1 VVSIE
6 RGRDPRQF
14 ALVAFGGAG
23 GLHACALAD
32 ALSIPH
38 VIVPAFPGALSAL
51 GILASDVVKDY
62 SRTVLWRVARKIP
75 QATVNREF
83 GVLEQAAAGD
93 FALEQW
99 STTPRFVRSIDLR
112 YRGQGY
118 ELNLPLTKNILGD
131 FEQEHQRRYGYSHGN
146 REIEIVT
153 LRLRAVLESRKQP
166 PADPGGNRSSDLR
179 PAAEARVIFDGPRI
193 KTKLYARAGLGKS
206 KSYRGPAIVTEY
218 SATTVV
224 PPGKSFRIDAA
235 GNLIIRD
242 S

>member
-1 VVSIE
+1 MNMTATA
-6 RGRDPRQF
+6 DT
-14 ALVAFGGAG
+14 
-23 GLHACALAD
+23 LHKAVLHLA
-32 ALSIPH
+32 
-38 VIVPAFPGALSAL
+38 
-51 GILASDVVKDY
+51 
-62 SRTVLWRVARKIP
+62 
-75 QATVNREF
+75 
-83 GVLEQAAAGD
+83 
-93 FALEQW
+93 
-99 STTPRFVRSIDLR
+99 
-112 YRGQGY
+112 
-118 ELNLPLTKNILGD
+118 
-131 FEQEHQRRYGYSHGN
+131 QEHQRRYGYRHAN

-166 PADPGGNRSSDLR
+166 PADPRGNRSSDLR

-224 PPGKSFRIDAA
+224 PPGKTFRIDAA